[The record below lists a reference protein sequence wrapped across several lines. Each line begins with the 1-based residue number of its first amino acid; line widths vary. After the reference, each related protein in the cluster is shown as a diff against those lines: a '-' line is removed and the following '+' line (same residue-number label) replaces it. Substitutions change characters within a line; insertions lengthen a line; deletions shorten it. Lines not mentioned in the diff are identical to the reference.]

1 MKQALTTLIIII
13 IIGKKCTFFS
23 GFFFSLL
30 FGWMYEW
37 CESIERRKKNQK
49 STIYNPRDY
58 DNNDDD
64 DD

>member
-13 IIGKKCTFFS
+13 NIGKKCTFFS
-23 GFFFSLL
+23 GFFLL
-30 FGWMYEW
+30 CCCLAGCMDGVKVSKE
-37 CESIERRKKNQK
+37 EEKKNQK

-64 DD
+64 